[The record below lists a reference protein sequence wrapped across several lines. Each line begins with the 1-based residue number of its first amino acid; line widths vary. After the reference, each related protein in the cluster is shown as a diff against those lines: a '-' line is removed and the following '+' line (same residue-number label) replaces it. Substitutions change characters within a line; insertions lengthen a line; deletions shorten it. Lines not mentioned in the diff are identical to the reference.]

1 MKRKGD
7 MKIMKIGLVI
17 VSFIVC
23 TSVYAKTSITF
34 DAWMWSEPNFK
45 PMVEA
50 VVAEFEKENPDIKV
64 EMRGG
69 GWAQTRQKLMMR
81 AAAGDAEDVMML
93 DAEWYYSLGS
103 AGVLQDL
110 NEIASKD
117 FLADLD
123 QGALSALVVDGEQVA
138 VPSAL
143 TPWGFWTNQQLMK
156 KYNLKKNDT
165 WDDVFDNCQTLKNAG
180 AKAQIIH
187 LFGMQK
193 GGPLEFNLWQYW
205 NFNVY
210 PMSKEN
216 IKNKK
221 TGLDVP
227 EYRTMLKYLRKLS
240 KNGCLVQFGGDGR
253 NALSHFESVIH
264 PDGPYVVGIA
274 RNSNPEKL
282 AGDKLFDVMSIEQNP
297 VLNRGDKPKVQ
308 GLGHAMA
315 ISAQS
320 DHQEEAMRFVEYWVS
335 NEKAIDLYT
344 TPMGAITP
352 SIKAQNKRKSN
363 VYNNPIH
370 KGFLNKVLP
379 YLQPVPV
386 REDWHACGKILSDVQ
401 HRAILKDDSIEDL
414 VKMADTTCSIILGL
428 N

>member
-1 MKRKGD
+1 MKVFIK
-7 MKIMKIGLVI
+7 I
-17 VSFIVC
+17 VSALTGIIMSSTVFAA
-23 TSVYAKTSITF
+23 TTITF

-50 VVAEFEKENPDIKV
+50 VVAAFEKENPDIKV

-69 GWAQTRQKLMMR
+69 GWAETRQKLLMR

-103 AGVLQDL
+103 SGVLQDL
-110 NEIASKD
+110 NKIASKD

-123 QGALSALVVDGEQVA
+123 QGALGSLVVDGEQVA

-143 TPWGFWTNQQLMK
+143 TPWGFWTNQELMK
-156 KYNLKKNDT
+156 KYNLKQNET
-165 WDDVFDNCQTLKNAG
+165 WDDVFDNCQTLKKAG

-193 GGPLEFNLWQYW
+193 GGPLEFTLWLYW

-210 PMSKEN
+210 PMSTEN

-227 EYRTMLKYLRKLS
+227 EYRTMLSHLRKLS
-240 KNGCLVQFGGDGR
+240 NNGCLVQFGGDGR

-274 RNSNPEKL
+274 RSSNPDKL
-282 AGDKLFDVMSIEQNP
+282 AGDKIFNVMSVEKNP
-297 VLNRGDKPKVQ
+297 VLRKGDKPKVQ

-315 ISAQS
+315 ISAAS

-352 SIKAQNKRKSN
+352 SMKGQNKRKST
-363 VYNNPIH
+363 VYNNPVH
-370 KGFLNKVLP
+370 KGFLNNVLP

-386 REDWHACGKILSDVQ
+386 IDDWHACGKILSDSL
-401 HRAILKDDSIEDL
+401 HKAILTDDPIEDL
-414 VKMADTTCSIILGL
+414 VKMSDNTCSIILGL
-428 N
+428 